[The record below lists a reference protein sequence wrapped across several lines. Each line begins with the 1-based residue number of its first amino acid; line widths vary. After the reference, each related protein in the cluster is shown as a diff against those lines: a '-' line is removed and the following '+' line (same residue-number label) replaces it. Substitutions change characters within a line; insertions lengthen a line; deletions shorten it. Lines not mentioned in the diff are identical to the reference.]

1 MARDN
6 VIVFPKQS
14 KFNIAIVILLAV
26 LVYMAV
32 CIYSFFSKEHIVSYE
47 VREGVLVGDS
57 RYEAVII
64 RDEQLITSKAA
75 GYVNYFMA
83 EREKVGVGNLV
94 YTLDESGTIL
104 DYMEAMD
111 AGDNSL
117 DSATIESFRDTLDD
131 FVKKYDREDLGSLYQ
146 LDNSLQNQTQKIA
159 NTQLLS
165 NLNSASSLN
174 GLVQYYRAEQ
184 AGNLVYW
191 QDGLEDL
198 QASEVTSELFK
209 KKDYALTYMTSNQ
222 LVTAGDVVY
231 KLYDSEKWSIAFP
244 IEDKEMAQ
252 KYLEEEVVEVRFIK
266 NDIKL
271 WGTVSLVQNTSG
283 ETVVCLAF
291 QSGSI
296 NFATDRFV
304 EIEISMED
312 EKGLKIPVSAIAQKE
327 FFLVPKDYVA
337 YVEEEKA
344 YYIYVE
350 TYMENGTKTIQKHEV
365 SPASLK
371 EEQYYLDDVNLSIGT
386 RLAQLDST
394 EVYTVSQKA
403 SLTGVYNINKGYA
416 DFKQIT
422 VKEQNDSYAI
432 VASNTQYGLNVY
444 DYIVLNASAVSENDF
459 VYD

>member
-1 MARDN
+1 MAGDN

-14 KFNIAIVILLAV
+14 KFNIAVVIILAV

-47 VREGVLVGDS
+47 VREGVLVSDS

-64 RDEQLITSKAA
+64 RDEQLVTSKAA

-104 DYMEAMD
+104 DYMEALD

-117 DSATIESFRDTLDD
+117 DATTLDEFRDTLDD
-131 FVKKYDREDLGSLYQ
+131 FVKKYDREEMSSLYQ

-165 NLNSASSLN
+165 NLGSASSLN

-191 QDGLEDL
+191 QDGLENL
-198 QASEVTSELFK
+198 QVSEVTGELFK
-209 KKDYALTYMTSNQ
+209 KENYAVTYMMSNQ
-222 LVTAGDVVY
+222 LVTAGDAVY
-231 KLYDSEKWSIAFP
+231 KLYDSEKWSLAFVMD
-244 IEDKEMAQ
+244 DKEKAQ
-252 KYLEEEVVEVRFIK
+252 RYLEEEVVEVRFLK

-271 WGTVSLVQNTSG
+271 WGTVSLVQNTAG
-283 ETVVCLAF
+283 ETVVSLAF

-312 EKGLKIPVSAIAQKE
+312 ENGLKIPVSAIAQKE
-327 FFLVPKDYVA
+327 FFLVPKEYVA
-337 YVEEEKA
+337 YVEEERA

-386 RLAQLDST
+386 RLAQLNSS
-394 EVYTVSQKA
+394 EVYTVSQKG

-422 VKEQNDSYAI
+422 VKEQNASYAI

>member
-14 KFNIAIVILLAV
+14 KFNIAVIIILAV

-47 VREGVLVGDS
+47 VREGVLVDDS
-57 RYEAVII
+57 RFEAVII
-64 RDEQLITSKAA
+64 RDENLVTSKAA
-75 GYVNYFMA
+75 GYVNYFIA

-117 DSATIESFRDTLDD
+117 DSAVIDEFRDTLDD
-131 FVKKYDREDLGSLYQ
+131 FVKQYNREDLSSLYE
-146 LDNSLQNQTQKIA
+146 LDNSLHNQTQKIA
-159 NTQLLS
+159 NTQLLN
-165 NLNSASSLN
+165 NLSSASSLN

-191 QDGLEDL
+191 TDGLENL
-198 QASEVTSELFK
+198 QLSEVTGELFK
-209 KKDYALTYMTSNQ
+209 KENYAVTYMTSNQ
-222 LVTAGDVVY
+222 LVTAGDAIY
-231 KLYDSEKWSIAFP
+231 KLYDSEKWSIAFV
-244 IEDKEMAQ
+244 IDDKEKAQ
-252 KYLEEEVVEVRFIK
+252 KYLEEEVVEVRFLK

-271 WGTVSLVQNTSG
+271 WGTVSLVQNTAG
-283 ETVVCLAF
+283 ETVVSIAF

-312 EKGLKIPVSAIAQKE
+312 ENGLKIPVSAIAQKE
-327 FFLVPKDYVA
+327 FFLVPKEYVA
-337 YVEEEKA
+337 YVEEEHA

-350 TYMENGTKTIQKHEV
+350 TYMENGTKTVQKHEV

-386 RLAQLDST
+386 RLAKLDSS
-394 EVYTVSQKA
+394 EVYTVSQKG

-422 VKEQNDSYAI
+422 VKEQNASYAI

>member
-111 AGDNSL
+111 VGDNSL

>member
-1 MARDN
+1 MAKDN

-14 KFNIAIVILLAV
+14 KFNIAVIIILAV

-47 VREGVLVGDS
+47 VREGVLVSDS

-64 RDEQLITSKAA
+64 RDEQLVKSKAA

-83 EREKVGVGNLV
+83 EREKIGVGNLV

-104 DYMEAMD
+104 DYMEALD

-117 DSATIESFRDTLDD
+117 DAITRDEFRDTLDD
-131 FVKKYDREDLGSLYQ
+131 FVKKYDREDMSSLYQ

-165 NLNSASSLN
+165 NLSSASSLN

-191 QDGLEDL
+191 QDGLENL
-198 QASEVTSELFK
+198 QVSEVTGELFK
-209 KKDYALTYMTSNQ
+209 KENYAVTYMMSNQ
-222 LVTAGDVVY
+222 LVTAGDAVY
-231 KLYDSEKWSIAFP
+231 KLYDSEKWSIAFV
-244 IEDKEMAQ
+244 IDDKEKAQ
-252 KYLEEEVVEVRFIK
+252 KYLEEEVVEVRFLK

-271 WGTVSLVQNTSG
+271 WGTVSLVQNTAG
-283 ETVVCLAF
+283 ETVVSLAF

-304 EIEISMED
+304 EVEISMED
-312 EKGLKIPVSAIAQKE
+312 ENGLKIPVSAIAQKE
-327 FFLVPKDYVA
+327 FFLVPKEYVA
-337 YVEEEKA
+337 YVEEERA

-365 SPASLK
+365 FPASLQ
-371 EEQYYLDDVNLSIGT
+371 EEQYYLDDVNLTIGT
-386 RLAQLDST
+386 RLAQLNSS
-394 EVYTVSQKA
+394 EVYTVSQKG

-422 VKEQNDSYAI
+422 VKDQNASYAI